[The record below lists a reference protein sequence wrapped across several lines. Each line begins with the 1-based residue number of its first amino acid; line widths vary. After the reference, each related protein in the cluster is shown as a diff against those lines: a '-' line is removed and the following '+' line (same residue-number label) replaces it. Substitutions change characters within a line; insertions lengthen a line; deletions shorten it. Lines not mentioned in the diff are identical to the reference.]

1 MIAEEVVKLLSRMS
15 IVDGRDVDQVT
26 LEMWEPLV
34 ADLDYV
40 DAVEGLNNHYRTDS
54 RRPTPAH
61 LRTAAEHARRDR
73 LYADVRTRDQCIP
86 HRHSLR
92 DEPGSCRD
100 HHADGKRDDRCVNGC
115 Y

>member
-1 MIAEEVVKLLSRMS
+1 MITEDFVKLMSRMS
-15 IVDGRDVDQVT
+15 VLDGRDVDQMT

-34 ADLDYV
+34 GDLNYD
-40 DAVEGLNNHYRTDS
+40 DAIEGLNNHYRSDV

-61 LRTAAEHARRDR
+61 LRTAAELVRRDR
-73 LYADVRTRDQCIP
+73 LYADVRTHEQCIP

-100 HHADGKRDDRCVNGC
+100 HHADGDRDDRCENGC